1 MICLDA
7 CSRLIAEV
15 ASTNQEIVTTNL
27 HIYPLPRFLFNFF
40 QTLIF
45 VYGDNIYGGRLMH
58 CYSDIRTVKYSS
70 VRIFI
75 KKQVSQGVSVS
86 LGSGLCC
93 LAGIISWQ
101 LLKHIKYSIRI

>member
-45 VYGDNIYGGRLMH
+45 VYGDNIYGDS
-58 CYSDIRTVKYSS
+58 CTVTLILELQNTP
-70 VRIFI
+70 V
-75 KKQVSQGVSVS
+75 
-86 LGSGLCC
+86 LGSL
-93 LAGIISWQ
+93 
-101 LLKHIKYSIRI
+101 